1 MSPKVESR
9 LRCRYITNN
18 HPFLLLGPIK
28 EEEAYLN
35 PRLVV
40 YYDVISDEEI
50 EVVKAMAQPRVRS
63 TYSTTTSI
71 TNSFN
76 RLILQFQR
84 ATVQNKDSGI
94 REPANYRISKSA
106 WLSNYEHKYIARV
119 CLSFFSIFSHY
130 ISQLTKVWFNIY
142 RSLCRFLIA

>member
-76 RLILQFQR
+76 RLVLQFQR

-119 CLSFFSIFSHY
+119 CLSLLSIFSHH
-130 ISQLTKVWFNIY
+130 IS
-142 RSLCRFLIA
+142 